1 MGLETIR
8 MRDLEGKAKNMY
20 EAVTVMAKRAKHINN
35 LRLSKKEEILDH
47 DDTEEYSAEPIAP
60 IINTVKETKVATV
73 ALNEFLNGEIEFEYI
88 EPMPVSEDEVLD
100 ESADE
105 EKTEES

>member
-8 MRDLEGKAKNMY
+8 MRDLEGKAENMY

-35 LRLSKKEEILDH
+35 IRLSKKEEILDH
-47 DDTEEYSAEPIAP
+47 DDAEDYSAEPVIP

-88 EPMPVSEDEVLD
+88 EPMPAEDEPLD
-100 ESADE
+100 EPADE

>member
-8 MRDLEGKAKNMY
+8 MRDLEGKAENMY

-35 LRLSKKEEILDH
+35 TRLSEKEEILDH
-47 DDTEEYSAEPIAP
+47 DDTEDYSAEPIVP

-73 ALNEFLNGEIEFEYI
+73 AVNEFLNGDIEFEYVK
-88 EPMPVSEDEVLD
+88 PMPAEDEELI
-100 ESADE
+100 ESVEE
-105 EKTEES
+105 EKTEKE

>member
-8 MRDLEGKAKNMY
+8 MRDLEGKAKNLY
-20 EAVTVMAKRAKHINN
+20 EAVTVMAKRAKHRNN

-47 DDTEEYSAEPIAP
+47 DDAEDYSVEPIIP

-88 EPMPVSEDEVLD
+88 EPMPAEDEVLD
-100 ESADE
+100 EPADE
-105 EKTEES
+105 EKTDES